1 MRIILLIAVFVAQ
14 AAGAAGQTAAE
25 FLNIVPDARTA
36 ALGGAGVAL
45 SPDANAQHLNTARYA
60 LAQNNVGAAVSY
72 IPWMLPNAGDM
83 AMYYGAGFGRFGRTA
98 LSVAVRYSN
107 MGDIILT
114 PDGVHTNTRQLS
126 DYAIDAGY
134 ARQIIPW
141 LSAGLTLRYLSIV
154 RAEQGG
160 VVSAGAFAA
169 DASVYYRQNFN
180 RHTVTAGL
188 SLLNVGGK
196 VDIGGAEA
204 SLPVSVNIGA
214 GWTLAAAEAHHIT
227 VLFNMAQPLTEARAE
242 ENISLQQAAWSGGI
256 EYGFRQRLFARFGY
270 LHSAREYD
278 DLSHLSFGAGLLLGG
293 LSIDA
298 AYLLSVADRESAIV
312 NTLRVTVGFAF
323 GQPKDIN
330 TTKRTWK
337 PLRESDCNNCPY

>member
-1 MRIILLIAVFVAQ
+1 MKITVLIVVFVAQ

-25 FLNIVPDARTA
+25 FLNIIPDARTV

-45 SPDANAQHLNTARYA
+45 SPDASAQHLNTARYA
-60 LAQNNVGAAVSY
+60 LAQNTAGAAISY

-83 AMYYGAGFGRFGRTA
+83 ATCYGAGFGRFGRTA
-98 LSVAVRYSN
+98 LSLAVRYAN

-114 PDGVHTNTRQLS
+114 PDGIHTNTRQLS

-141 LSAGLTLRYLSIV
+141 LSAGLTFRYLSIV

-160 VVSAGAFAA
+160 IVSSGAFAA
-169 DASVYYRQNFN
+169 DASAYYRQNFN
-180 RHTVTAGL
+180 RHTITAGL
-188 SLLNVGGK
+188 SLLNIGDK
-196 VDIGGAEA
+196 VDIGGVDA

-227 VLFNMAQPLTEARAE
+227 ILFNVAQPLTAARVE
-242 ENISLQQAAWSGGI
+242 ENTSLPQAALSAGV
-256 EYGFRQRLFARFGY
+256 EYGFRQRLFARLGY
-270 LHSAREYD
+270 LHSARDYD
-278 DLSHLSFGAGLLLGG
+278 DLSHLSCGAGVRLGN

-298 AYLLSVADRESAIV
+298 AYLRSVAGRESAIV
-312 NTLRVTVGFAF
+312 NTLRVTAGFAF
-323 GQPKDIN
+323 GQANDIK
-330 TTKRTWK
+330 TTKQTWK
-337 PLRESDCNNCPY
+337 PLRKAGCNNCPY